1 MTLEKLISNFEL
13 LGDWEERYG
22 YLIDLGKKLPGLPDA
37 EKTEDNRVHGCQAM
51 VWMIMEPDPEH
62 PGALRIR
69 ADSDA
74 FIVRG
79 LIAVLQLIFNGRT
92 PDEILEGRRQVHP
105 EPARPRPAPQPDAQE
120 RPLRDGRTHPQL
132 WLAIKTQSGTV
143 SGNLRSVC
151 IQRIRHPHPRC
162 GSLGRPGRHQGHS
175 AQGRDRRTSRN
186 RSAALT
192 PSS

>member
-22 YLIDLGKKLPGLPDA
+22 YLIDLGKKLPGLPET

-51 VWMIMEPDPEH
+51 VWLVMEPDPERA
-62 PGALRIR
+62 GALRIR

-92 PDEILEGRRQVHP
+92 PEEILN
-105 EPARPRPAPQPDAQE
+105 ADAKSTLSKLGLDKHLSPTRKNGLFAMVE
-120 RPLRDGRTHPQL
+120 
-132 WLAIKTQSGTV
+132 
-143 SGNLRSVC
+143 
-151 IQRIRHPHPRC
+151 RIRTLASESSFS
-162 GSLGRPGRHQGHS
+162 GLKGRPVTAQAEASTAS
-175 AQGRDRRTSRN
+175 AGLGIDVNKEKSPEG
-186 RSAALT
+186 A
-192 PSS
+192 

>member
-1 MTLEKLISNFEL
+1 MTLEKLISNFEV

-22 YLIDLGKKLPGLPDA
+22 YLIDLGRKLSGLPDA

-51 VWMIMEPDPEH
+51 VWMITEPDPAR

-92 PDEILEGRRQVHP
+92 PEEILKADAKSTLSRLGLDKHLSPTRKNGLFAMVERIRTLAQSAQ
-105 EPARPRPAPQPDAQE
+105 PAR
-120 RPLRDGRTHPQL
+120 T
-132 WLAIKTQSGTV
+132 T
-143 SGNLRSVC
+143 
-151 IQRIRHPHPRC
+151 
-162 GSLGRPGRHQGHS
+162 
-175 AQGRDRRTSRN
+175 
-186 RSAALT
+186 
-192 PSS
+192 

>member
-22 YLIDLGKKLPGLPDA
+22 YLIDLGKKLPGLTDA

-51 VWMIMEPDPEH
+51 VWLVMELDPERA
-62 PGALRIR
+62 GALRIR

-92 PDEILEGRRQVHP
+92 PDEIL
-105 EPARPRPAPQPDAQE
+105 AADAKST
-120 RPLRDGRTHPQL
+120 LSQL
-132 WLAIKTQSGTV
+132 GLDSHLSPTRKNGLFAMV
-143 SGNLRSVC
+143 E
-151 IQRIRHPHPRC
+151 RIRTLARAKAQ
-162 GSLGRPGRHQGHS
+162 LGVVP
-175 AQGRDRRTSRN
+175 AD
-186 RSAALT
+186 
-192 PSS
+192 

>member
-22 YLIDLGKKLPGLPDA
+22 YLIDLGKKLPGLTDS
-37 EKTEDNRVHGCQAM
+37 EKSEENRVHGCQAM
-51 VWMIMEPDPEH
+51 VWLILESDAER

-92 PDEILEGRRQVHP
+92 PEEIL
-105 EPARPRPAPQPDAQE
+105 ATDA
-120 RPLRDGRTHPQL
+120 
-132 WLAIKTQSGTV
+132 K
-143 SGNLRSVC
+143 SVLGKLGLDKHLSPTRKNGLFAMVE
-151 IQRIRHPHPRC
+151 RIRALASGKGSGLNGREVMAQVDPSHKHPL
-162 GSLGRPGRHQGHS
+162 S
-175 AQGRDRRTSRN
+175 
-186 RSAALT
+186 
-192 PSS
+192 